1 MASSSTADV
10 LDEATTTLIVGIKNM
25 KESKTPQQ
33 VENYI
38 HKLQS
43 LGRHMQLQQF
53 PTWLNKQCGLPI
65 EVRPSNVNTK
75 EYMNHQDQI
84 ETMDQ

>member
-33 VENYI
+33 VEDYI

-53 PTWLNKQCGLPI
+53 RKWLNK
-65 EVRPSNVNTK
+65 
-75 EYMNHQDQI
+75 
-84 ETMDQ
+84 TMRLTHRGPTQ